1 MCNEQILNQGDKQ
14 MTVKEDVINN
24 VNDFIKIIGKDG
36 CAKMWNDVKNGMPE
50 RYEHVCKRFGRDLVE
65 YINSL

>member
-1 MCNEQILNQGDKQ
+1 MTFNEQ
-14 MTVKEDVINN
+14 VINN

-36 CAKMWNDVKNGMPE
+36 CAKMWADMKKGMPKE
-50 RYEHVCKRFGRDLVE
+50 DEHVCKRFGRDLVE

>member
-1 MCNEQILNQGDKQ
+1 
-14 MTVKEDVINN
+14 MTVKEDIIKN

-36 CAKMWNDVKNGMPE
+36 CAKMWNDMKNGMPE
-50 RYEHVCKRFGRDLVE
+50 QYEHVCKRFGRDLVE